1 MRRRGGSWRRN
12 WGRRFRERKG
22 GLECDGMVYKG
33 WKEGSGYGYG
43 YAYGWIWVDC
53 MERDFNRYLG
63 DV

>member
-33 WKEGSGYGYG
+33 WKEGRK
-43 YAYGWIWVDC
+43 WIWIWICIWMD
-53 MERDFNRYLG
+53 MGRLHG
-63 DV
+63 KGL